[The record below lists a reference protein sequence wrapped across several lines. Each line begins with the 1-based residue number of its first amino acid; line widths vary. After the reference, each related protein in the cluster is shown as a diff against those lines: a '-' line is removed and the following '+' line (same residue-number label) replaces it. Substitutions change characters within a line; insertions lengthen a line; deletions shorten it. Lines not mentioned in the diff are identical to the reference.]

1 MIKNFYD
8 EQDIRLFQ
16 GDCLQI
22 IDFLIENNIKVDA
35 IITDPPYGTTACKW
49 DSVIP
54 FDDMW
59 DRLKKIRKDTTPIIL
74 FNSEPFGSFLR
85 CSNIKE
91 YKYDW
96 IWEKNF
102 SGGFATAK
110 KMPMKYHENISVF
123 YKKQCLY
130 NPQFQEYAD
139 SVKKRFKDG
148 ENVNVTK
155 QQQNNTNQIHNGF
168 GSAEHQIHISRGKY
182 PQSVQFFKGVPNCN
196 GTRVHPTQKPVELI
210 EYLIKT
216 YTNEWDLV
224 LDFTM
229 GSGTTGVACKKLNR
243 KFIGIELDE
252 NYFNIAINRI
262 KEVENDTTNISDN

>member
-1 MIKNFYD
+1 M
-8 EQDIRLFQ
+8 
-16 GDCLQI
+16 
-22 IDFLIENNIKVDA
+22 
-35 IITDPPYGTTACKW
+35 
-49 DSVIP
+49 
-54 FDDMW
+54 
-59 DRLKKIRKDTTPIIL
+59 
-74 FNSEPFGSFLR
+74 
-85 CSNIKE
+85 
-91 YKYDW
+91 
-96 IWEKNF
+96 EKNF

-148 ENVNVTK
+148 ENINVTK